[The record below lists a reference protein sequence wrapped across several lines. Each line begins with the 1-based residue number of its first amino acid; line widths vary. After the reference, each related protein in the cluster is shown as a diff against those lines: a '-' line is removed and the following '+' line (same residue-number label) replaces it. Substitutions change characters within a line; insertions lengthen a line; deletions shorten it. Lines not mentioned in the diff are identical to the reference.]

1 LISRKDKVAHVVPP
15 TSGMSYNP
23 SYKEHQGD
31 IEEAIALEDH
41 EAKAKRLEKVKR
53 IRKQKKDLKEFERV
67 QAIKKDLS
75 LNPVQKQKRD
85 ERKLAHL
92 ANTLK

>member
-1 LISRKDKVAHVVPP
+1 
-15 TSGMSYNP
+15 
-23 SYKEHQGD
+23 
-31 IEEAIALEDH
+31 LEDH